1 MMNYVS
7 CPLGQGIGTKC
18 SCMKSKIHTQGR
30 KVMGTTAAVVHPVT
44 VLTSARHTAHH
55 RYRGCGTW
63 GHRHATK
70 G

>member
-1 MMNYVS
+1 
-7 CPLGQGIGTKC
+7 
-18 SCMKSKIHTQGR
+18 MKSKIHTQGR